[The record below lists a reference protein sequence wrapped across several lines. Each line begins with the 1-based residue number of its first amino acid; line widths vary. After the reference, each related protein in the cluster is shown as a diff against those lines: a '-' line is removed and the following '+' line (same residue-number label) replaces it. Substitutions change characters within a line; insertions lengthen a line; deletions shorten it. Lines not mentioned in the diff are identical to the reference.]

1 MIQVMDIIVIKIII
15 QSVKSAKNTV
25 QHHSSVKELGYK
37 KVKYGRLYLLLDH
50 VLLIIVYF
58 FDTETVFKGYRKSYS

>member
-1 MIQVMDIIVIKIII
+1 MSYDTSDGHYCHQNNI

-50 VLLIIVYF
+50 VLFNYCVLF
-58 FDTETVFKGYRKSYS
+58 